1 MKVLDGLKHVTL
13 CTVLKNLLT
22 CETTLILNL
31 ISLHQEKETSEKYDR
46 NVSNLTLNILNAFN
60 SKISNFERETLSY
73 VADSLQ
79 NLIKE

>member
-13 CTVLKNLLT
+13 STVLKNLLT

-46 NVSNLTLNILNAFN
+46 NVSDLTLNILNAFN
-60 SKISNFERETLSY
+60 SKISNFQRENLSY